1 MVAMGSLVLDKK
13 KLSAQFST
21 SNILVHNNTHS
32 PEINKDRWLR
42 RRRVS
47 KTAVITK
54 VILVTFALL
63 ELLRLELF

>member
-1 MVAMGSLVLDKK
+1 MVVLGSLVLDRK

-21 SNILVHNNTHS
+21 SNILDHNNTHS
-32 PEINKDRWLR
+32 PEINKDRWLQ

-54 VILVTFALL
+54 VIIVTFALF
-63 ELLRLELF
+63 ELL